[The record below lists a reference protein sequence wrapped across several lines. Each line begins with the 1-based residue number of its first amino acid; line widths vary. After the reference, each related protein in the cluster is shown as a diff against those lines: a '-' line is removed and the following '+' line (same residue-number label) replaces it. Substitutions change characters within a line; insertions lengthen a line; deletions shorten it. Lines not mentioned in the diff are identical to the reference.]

1 MKLRMGTR
9 GSALALAQS
18 GAFAKMLC
26 SKVPGLEIETVKIK
40 TSGDRFQ
47 TATPKQVAELMG
59 GTKGLFVKEIEEALA
74 EGRIDFAVHSAKDL
88 PADLAPGM
96 VLATVPKREDPRDA
110 YFGRDGS
117 LMADLGPGKR
127 VGTSSLRRQI
137 QLKMARPGVETVP
150 LRGNVDTRLRKL
162 EEGLFDG
169 LILAQAGVNRLGTV
183 TASHESIPVDIILPA
198 PGQGALG
205 IETREKCVKVR
216 ETLSVLNHNK
226 TYDEVLIERAFL
238 KAMGGGCSMPLGAL
252 ASAGESGFEAAV
264 FYSKEDGSGVVRLSG
279 KCGLKDDLA
288 AFGDDLAARV
298 KKGS

>member
-18 GAFAKMLC
+18 RAFAKELC
-26 SKVPGLEIETVKIK
+26 SRVPGLEVETVVIK

-47 TATPKQVAELMG
+47 TATPKEVAALME

-74 EGRIDFAVHSAKDL
+74 DGRIDFAVHSAKDL

-96 VLATVPKREDPRDA
+96 ILATVPKREDPRDA
-110 YFGRDGS
+110 YFGKGGS
-117 LMADLGPGKR
+117 LLADLGPGKK

-137 QLKMARPGVETVP
+137 QLKMAQPGVETVP

-162 EEGLFDG
+162 AEGLYDG

-183 TASHESIPVDIILPA
+183 TAPHESVPVEIILPA
-198 PGQGALG
+198 PCQGALA
-205 IETREKCVKVR
+205 IETQEKCVKVR
-216 ETLSVLNHNK
+216 ETLSVLNDPAAYN
-226 TYDEVLIERAFL
+226 EVIIERAFL

-252 ASAGESGFEAAV
+252 ARAGEKGFEATV
-264 FYSKEDGSGVVRLSG
+264 FFSKEDGSGVVRLSG

-288 AFGDDLAARV
+288 AFGEDLAARV
-298 KKGS
+298 KKSS